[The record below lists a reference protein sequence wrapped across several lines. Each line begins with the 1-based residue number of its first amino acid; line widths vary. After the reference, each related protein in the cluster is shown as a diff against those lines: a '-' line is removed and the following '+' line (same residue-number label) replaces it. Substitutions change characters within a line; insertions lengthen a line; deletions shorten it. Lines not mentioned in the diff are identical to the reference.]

1 MREKASQP
9 LVLGDKEGKG
19 RWGGGR
25 ILEKEMKDGVFSEQG
40 DL

>member
-9 LVLGDKEGKG
+9 LVLGDTRRG
-19 RWGGGR
+19 RVGGGR
-25 ILEKEMKDGVFSEQG
+25 SILEKEMKDGVFSEQG

>member
-9 LVLGDKEGKG
+9 LILGDTRRGSV
-19 RWGGGR
+19 GGGG